1 MKKIVSL
8 MIMLTTLTVSA
19 NAMSYEQARD
29 QALFLTDK
37 MAYELNLTEE
47 QYDAAYEVNLDYLM
61 SIGSYDD
68 LYGMYWTRRNLDLSY
83 ILLDW
88 QYTAFCA
95 ASYFYRPLYFVD
107 GLWHFAIYAHYPRRD
122 YFYFGRPAIY
132 STYRGAHSWAMN
144 GGRSWYQGRTFNHGG
159 VSTGSGMKDRFDR
172 GEFKGARLGS
182 SSASRNNTSAN
193 RTGGNFSGS
202 RSNSSSSTTRNNG
215 STNRPSSGFGGNRSG
230 SGTGVNSRPSTSSST
245 PSRNNGSLSRP
256 SSSINNNR
264 SGSTTGRI
272 SRESS
277 TRTTVRSNTGS
288 GTSGSGIRTSTTRP
302 SVSSSS
308 QRQPSSTFSPRTS
321 GGSTSRIGSSSS
333 SSVSRSSSPSVSS
346 SSSGSVSGNKV
357 SRPSSSSVSHSSGG
371 SKPSVSHSSSSGKS
385 SGGGSSKGGFSGKR

>member
-1 MKKIVSL
+1 MKKIVTL
-8 MIMLTTLTVSA
+8 IIMLTTLSVSA

-61 SIGSYDD
+61 SITTYED

-95 ASYFYRPLYFVD
+95 ASYFYRPIYWLD

-159 VSTGSGMKDRFDR
+159 ISSGNGMKDRFDR

-182 SSASRNNTSAN
+182 STANRNTPSTN

-202 RSNSSSSTTRNNG
+202 RSNSTPSTTRNNG
-215 STNRPSSGFGGNRSG
+215 STSRPSSSFGGNRSS
-230 SGTGVNSRPSTSSST
+230 SGTGVNSRPSTSSS
-245 PSRNNGSLSRP
+245 SSIRNNTSTRP
-256 SSSINNNR
+256 STFGGNR
-264 SGSTTGRI
+264 SGSTTGRV

-277 TRTTVRSNTGS
+277 TRTTVRPTTGS
-288 GTSGSGIRTSTTRP
+288 GTSNSGIRTSTSRP
-302 SVSSSS
+302 SVSSSTT
-308 QRQPSSTFSPRTS
+308 QRQPSSTFTPRTS
-321 GGSTSRIGSSSS
+321 NSSSSRIGNGSS
-333 SSVSRSSSPSVSS
+333 SSVSRSTPSVR
-346 SSSGSVSGNKV
+346 SSSGRGVSGNKV
-357 SRPSSSSVSHSSGG
+357 SRPSSSSVSRSSGG
-371 SKPSVSHSSSSGKS
+371 SKPSVSRSSSSGRSS
-385 SGGGSSKGGFSGKR
+385 SGGGSRSSGGGGRR